1 MRWIAVVLLAVAA
14 ALDAAAQASLSSLP
28 KSSMYGHTY
37 VRLDD
42 WARANKLQVRYLA
55 GSSAVLVTN
64 RSIRLRFE
72 TDSRRA
78 EIDGVDLYLSVP
90 VAKKSGAAYIGQL
103 DVETALH
110 PILFPPKDLAGKR
123 IKTVCL
129 DAGHGGRDTGKI
141 NGKFLEKNYTLRL
154 AEEVGRRL
162 RSAGINVVMTRTAD
176 SSLELEDRP
185 ALARRKG
192 ADLFVSLHFNSFPSR
207 EVKGSE
213 VYCMTPAKTSST
225 NSRGEGADSGAY
237 AGNKSDERNALLAY
251 QIQKRLINDLG
262 TEDRGVRRARFAVLR
277 EATMPA
283 VLVEGGF
290 MSHPVEGRR
299 ITELSYL
306 REMAGAITDGILAY
320 KRLVERSSPT
330 GPGLTGEPPA
340 KKAATRN

>member
-1 MRWIAVVLLAVAA
+1 MRWIAVALLAVAA
-14 ALDAAAQASLSSLP
+14 ALDASAQASLGSL
-28 KSSMYGHTY
+28 SRASMYGYTY

-42 WARANKLQVRYLA
+42 WARANKFQVRYLP

-64 RSIRLRFE
+64 RSVRLRFE

-78 EIDGVDLYLSVP
+78 EVNGVSVYLSVP
-90 VAKKSGAAYIGQL
+90 VAKKSGSAWLGQL
-103 DVETALH
+103 DVETAIH
-110 PILFPPKDLAGKR
+110 PILFPPKDPVGQR

-141 NGKFLEKNYTLRL
+141 NGKYLEKNYTLKL
-154 AEEVGRRL
+154 AEEVSFRL
-162 RSAGINVVMTRTAD
+162 RQAGVNVVQTRTSD
-176 SSLELEDRP
+176 STLDLDDRP
-185 ALARRKG
+185 AIAKRKG

-225 NSRGEGADSGAY
+225 NSRGEGAETGSY
-237 AGNKSDERNALLAY
+237 PGNTHDERNALLAY
-251 QIQKRLINDLG
+251 QIQKRLISDLG
-262 TEDRGVRRARFAVLR
+262 SEDRGVRRARFAVLR
-277 EATMPA
+277 GATMPA
-283 VLVEGGF
+283 VLIEGGF

-306 REMAGAITDGILAY
+306 RQMAGAIVDGILAY

-330 GPGLTGEPPA
+330 GPGLTGEGA
-340 KKAATRN
+340 TKKSGPRN